1 MIRKKASIHTPGWLA
16 ELRSQFPVTK
26 HWAYFDSA
34 YETGS
39 AYFLEKAS
47 ERYFRDKSDFYPG
60 ILQEGGSGK
69 GAAIGLIEETRDLL
83 AQLLNA
89 KDGHHV
95 AFTANTCQAVS
106 LVLQSYPF
114 QKGDN
119 VVVGDIEHVC
129 VLYPVISLK
138 QQGVEVRLVHPENEW
153 SLTAES
159 LLEQV
164 DENTK
169 FVVVSYVQSGSG
181 YRIDMEKLTRECHKK
196 GCFVLTDAIQALGF
210 QKFDMQTLGVDAVAA
225 SGYKGLL
232 SIEGGGFVCLEDRL
246 LQKLHPYM
254 AGPNPALTIDR
265 TTGTFTC
272 KNELDSRK
280 LEAGTLPFHTIYC
293 LNESLKQI
301 QRIGQD
307 AIADHVEQCYQA
319 VYAGLTELGYP
330 VDTPLEHHCHSMVV
344 GTAKKEQMA
353 AFFQSKGV
361 FLNAGHGDHVRL
373 AVAPFTSESDIERL
387 LSAAEEWKLLNE
399 RQGKS
404 Y

>member
-1 MIRKKASIHTPGWLA
+1 MKNISLHTPEWLP
-16 ELRSQFPVTK
+16 ELRRQFPVTE

-47 ERYFRDKSDFYPG
+47 ERYFHDKSDFYPG
-60 ILQEGGSGK
+60 IRQEGGSGK
-69 GAAIGLIEETRDLL
+69 GAAIELIEETRELL

-95 AFTANTCQAVS
+95 AFAANTCQAVS

-114 QKGDN
+114 QKGEN

-138 QQGVEVRLVHPENEW
+138 QHGVEVRLVHPKNEW

-159 LLEQV
+159 LLERV
-164 DENTK
+164 DENTR
-169 FVVVSYVQSGSG
+169 FVVVSHVQSGSG

-196 GCFVLTDAIQALGF
+196 GCYVLTDAIQALGF
-210 QKFDMQTLGVDAVAA
+210 LKFDMQALGVDAVAA

-232 SIEGGGFVCLEDRL
+232 SIEGGGFVCIEDGL
-246 LQKLHPYM
+246 LQKLRPYM
-254 AGPNPALTIDR
+254 AGPNPALSIDR
-265 TTGTFTC
+265 AAGTFTC
-272 KNELDSRK
+272 KDELDGRK

-301 QRIGQD
+301 QKIGIN
-307 AIADHVEQCYQA
+307 AIADYVEQCYQT
-319 VYAGLTELGYP
+319 VYGGLKKLGYQI
-330 VDTPLEHHCHSMVV
+330 DTPLEYHCHSMLVC
-344 GTAKKEQMA
+344 TAQKEQMA
-353 AFFQSKGV
+353 AYFQAQGI
-361 FLNAGHGDHVRL
+361 FLNAGHGEHIRL
-373 AVAPFTSESDIERL
+373 AVAPFTSEEDIHCL
-387 LSAAEEWKLLNE
+387 LSAAKDWKVLNE
-399 RQGKS
+399 KQGKLF
-404 Y
+404 